1 MKLDCHKSRKVTRPH
16 FLEEKVSTGE
26 EGLKSSK
33 NGPKHEVSGS
43 LVTIRKPLNQSK
55 FRLL

>member
-26 EGLKSSK
+26 EGLKGSE

-43 LVTIRKPLNQSK
+43 LVTNQKPLNQSK